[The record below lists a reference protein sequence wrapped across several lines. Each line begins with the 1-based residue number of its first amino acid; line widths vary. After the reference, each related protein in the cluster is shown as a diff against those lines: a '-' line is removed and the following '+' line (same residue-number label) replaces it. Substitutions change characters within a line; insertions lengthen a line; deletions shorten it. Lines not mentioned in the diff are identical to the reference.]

1 MLWAGHCVKKAG
13 WILCHAYTCVYGV
26 SKRSWIFMNFQDAI
40 YIYILADRLLAGART
55 AILTVQLVTDTWATQ
70 LGECHKWPGLAVGCL
85 RTCSRHL
92 WQKALVCSDLPVLG
106 GSWFRCFKSVLA
118 FEGKQG
124 LTWEVVR
131 AFFLD
136 ASNICKQGYVQLL
149 RLGKQCNRI
158 FL

>member
-1 MLWAGHCVKKAG
+1 MH
-13 WILCHAYTCVYGV
+13 IHAYTVFP
-26 SKRSWIFMNFQDAI
+26 RDLEFSWIFRMQYI

-124 LTWEVVR
+124 LTWEVVTF
-131 AFFLD
+131 ASKDMCSCLD
-136 ASNICKQGYVQLL
+136 LENNATESSCSGRIL
-149 RLGKQCNRI
+149 RCLEWWFGRLQ
-158 FL
+158 